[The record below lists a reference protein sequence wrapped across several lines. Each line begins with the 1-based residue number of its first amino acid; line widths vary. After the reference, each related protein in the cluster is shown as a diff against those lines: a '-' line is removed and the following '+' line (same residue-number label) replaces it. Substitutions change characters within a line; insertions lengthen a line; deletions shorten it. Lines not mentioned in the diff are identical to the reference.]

1 MLLKKVIAIL
11 MSHFSTAKTFQ
22 FKSQQNLFT
31 IQNCFDRMWN
41 DHSVQEF
48 FSRWIP
54 LLEDYKH
61 NVDLS
66 DKPSLFPKLFF
77 FTQIV
82 FHETNNLLQL
92 LNVLDLRI
100 SIKIYRFIVF
110 PLFNCA
116 YLTTWGSQLSKLF
129 LHLKLTS
136 QLA

>member
-1 MLLKKVIAIL
+1 MLLKKVIATL

-31 IQNCFDRMWN
+31 IYNCFDRMWN

-66 DKPSLFPKLFF
+66 HKPSLFPIFF
-77 FTQIV
+77 FFYI
-82 FHETNNLLQL
+82 
-92 LNVLDLRI
+92 DCI
-100 SIKIYRFIVF
+100 S
-110 PLFNCA
+110 
-116 YLTTWGSQLSKLF
+116 
-129 LHLKLTS
+129 
-136 QLA
+136 